1 MYFILPELGIIH
13 NVEKQFYLLIIDNI
27 SLFTC
32 WSFYVNT
39 RAREMEASF
48 VWINI
53 MSTQHFHNFFQIPS
67 FLIWFTLTPSTY
79 YIAKRSY
86 NREAF
91 WKGVIYAVCFPFKRQ
106 QYKGNNNIFC
116 RRSLYHFID
125 IKKKI
130 ENSRNLIFLL
140 CCSNSYSI
148 YLNKKSHHN
157 GFIKSL
163 SYFKIFL
170 RLQVI
175 MKNPFSFS
183 SWNNWN
189 SNKLF

>member
-53 MSTQHFHNFFQIPS
+53 MSTRHFHNFFQIPS

-125 IKKKI
+125 KLKTVEILYSCFVVQI
-130 ENSRNLIFLL
+130 LIPW
-140 CCSNSYSI
+140 I
-148 YLNKKSHHN
+148 
-157 GFIKSL
+157 
-163 SYFKIFL
+163 
-170 RLQVI
+170 
-175 MKNPFSFS
+175 
-183 SWNNWN
+183 
-189 SNKLF
+189 